1 MEKISGE
8 RMSPWPFTV
17 DRVKPETTPW
27 GEKMMA
33 VEGVGLVKDPRNAKA
48 PKRGRY
54 WKGLICVSVVA

>member
-8 RMSPWPFTV
+8 RMSPWAFTV
-17 DRVKPETTPW
+17 DMVKPETTPW
-27 GEKMMA
+27 GEKLMA
-33 VEGVGLVKDPRNAKA
+33 VERVGLVKDPRNAKA